1 MTLDPAIAGRLKR
14 TEAACDNVK
23 KAKIK
28 LFTVRVIEGNQ
39 ALLQACATAP
49 NMFYD
54 VQVASQLKD
63 VFASIAASL
72 SGARLSK

>member
-1 MTLDPAIAGRLKR
+1 M
-14 TEAACDNVK
+14 
-23 KAKIK
+23 
-28 LFTVRVIEGNQ
+28 IEGNLS
-39 ALLQACATAP
+39 LLQGCASAS

-54 VQVASQLKD
+54 VQAASQLKD